1 LSPKPKR
8 PQTPTSVRTNSNK
21 GMAPPPPVASQTG
34 MAPAAATNF
43 EVELPGGGKLPL
55 QTIDEV
61 EVFEESRDRYLSDY
75 SIRNQSDR
83 LAVNHMLI
91 LSIEA
96 FRASQRINGMEPE
109 LDPAGVPTGR
119 YIKGKVTGTERA
131 AALNVLIKSRESV
144 ADTEKQLGIDKKT
157 RDQGGQY
164 DVATYI
170 EGAKKGAREFGV
182 HLSKRYIAYTFFV
195 KALRTQ
201 LRMLRQLDAED
212 LVEARLSK
220 ESLLE
225 WAWNELDKLEEI
237 DKRFAAEK
245 GRLIVGRVR

>member
-1 LSPKPKR
+1 MAP
-8 PQTPTSVRTNSNK
+8 
-21 GMAPPPPVASQTG
+21 APPPPPPQSG

-43 EVELPGGGKLPL
+43 EVELPAGGKLPL
-55 QTIDEV
+55 LTIDEV
-61 EVFEESRDRYLSDY
+61 EFFEESRDRYLSDY
-75 SIRNQSDR
+75 AIRNQSDR

-91 LSIEA
+91 LSVES

-119 YIKGKVTGTERA
+119 YIKGKVSGTDRA
-131 AALNVLIKSRESV
+131 ASLNVLIKTRESI

-182 HLSKRYIAYTFFV
+182 HLSKRYIAYTSFV

-201 LRMLRQLDAED
+201 MRMLRQLDNED
-212 LVEARLSK
+212 LVEVHLSK
-220 ESLLE
+220 ESLLD

-237 DKRFAAEK
+237 DKRFAHEK

>member
-1 LSPKPKR
+1 MSPKPKGR
-8 PQTPTSVRTNSNK
+8 SNPTSVRSNGSQ
-21 GMAPPPPVASQTG
+21 GMAKAPSVPGPG

-75 SIRNQSDR
+75 AIRNQSDR
-83 LAVNHMLI
+83 LAVSHMLI

-109 LDPAGVPTGR
+109 LDAAGVPTGR
-119 YIKGKVTGTERA
+119 YLKAKVSGTDRA
-131 AALNVLIKSRESV
+131 ASI

-182 HLSKRYIAYTFFV
+182 HLSKRYIAYTGFV

-201 LRMLRQLDAED
+201 LRMLRQLDSED
-212 LVEARLSK
+212 LAEMRLSK

-237 DKRFAAEK
+237 DRRFAAEK
-245 GRLIVGRVR
+245 GRLIVGKVR